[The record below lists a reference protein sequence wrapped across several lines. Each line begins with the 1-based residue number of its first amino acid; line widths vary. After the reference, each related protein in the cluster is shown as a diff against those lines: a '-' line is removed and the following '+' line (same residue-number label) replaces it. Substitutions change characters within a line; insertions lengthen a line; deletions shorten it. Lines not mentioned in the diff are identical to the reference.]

1 MLVNGFSAVLV
12 EIFTSTAENS
22 TSTADFASL
31 RSGEI
36 TMPCEKKEKP
46 LPHGQTACRALGVPP
61 RRIELLSKV

>member
-36 TMPCEKKEKP
+36 TMPCEKKRKAVATWADGLQSVGSTPEENRTP
-46 LPHGQTACRALGVPP
+46 
-61 RRIELLSKV
+61 I